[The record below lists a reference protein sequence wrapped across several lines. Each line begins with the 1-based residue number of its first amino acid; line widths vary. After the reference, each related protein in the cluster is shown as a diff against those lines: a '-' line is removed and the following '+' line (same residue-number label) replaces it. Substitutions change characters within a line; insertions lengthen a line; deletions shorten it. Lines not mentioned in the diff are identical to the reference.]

1 MCVLCWY
8 RTQEVFAATVEGDAS
23 SACYMR
29 TGDLG
34 FVNEKGE
41 LFVTGRLKDLIIV
54 RGRNVYP
61 LDIEWTIHSASDLV
75 RPGCCAVFSV
85 QLEGHDEEKVV
96 AVAELRQPVADAKA
110 RDDLV
115 LSIKTAV
122 ARAFDGLELHDV
134 VLVKEHTVPKTSS
147 GKLMRFA
154 CRYSYLQASL
164 ARLDSN
170 TSSGTGGR
178 NAGAGT
184 GAGGSGDGAGSG
196 AGRAVKIAGDITATR
211 DYPARTRNL
220 RLGKSVVVVLTVGT
234 DGRVHGCRIHQA
246 SPDPEADAITCR
258 LATERFR
265 FRPATDRAGNP
276 IASEF
281 GWQQRWFAP

>member
-1 MCVLCWY
+1 MSDILASTRFSDRPALSR
-8 RTQEVFAATVEGDAS
+8 RTRLWLLLAVALLHVGLGFAILTGLASGAITLIQDAATAAYSVPLDPPAPPPPPANPVPTPEPAGDEGAAAKRAKPKPVAAPPAQIPNKAMAAAPVTSTGDA
-23 SACYMR
+23 
-29 TGDLG
+29 T
-34 FVNEKGE
+34 K
-41 LFVTGRLKDLIIV
+41 
-54 RGRNVYP
+54 
-61 LDIEWTIHSASDLV
+61 
-75 RPGCCAVFSV
+75 
-85 QLEGHDEEKVV
+85 
-96 AVAELRQPVADAKA
+96 
-110 RDDLV
+110 
-115 LSIKTAV
+115 
-122 ARAFDGLELHDV
+122 
-134 VLVKEHTVPKTSS
+134 S
-147 GKLMRFA
+147 GA
-154 CRYSYLQASL
+154 AG
-164 ARLDSN
+164 AG
-170 TSSGTGGR
+170 SGTGGG

-246 SPDPEADAITCR
+246 SPDPEADVITCR

-265 FRPATDRAGNP
+265 FRPATDRAGTP

>member
-1 MCVLCWY
+1 MSDILASTRFSDRPALSR
-8 RTQEVFAATVEGDAS
+8 RTRLWLLLAVALLHVGLGFAILTGLASGAITLIQDAATAAYSVPLDPPAPPPPPANPVPTPEPAGDEGAAAKRAKPKPVAAPPAQIPNKAMAAAPVASTGDA
-23 SACYMR
+23 
-29 TGDLG
+29 T
-34 FVNEKGE
+34 K
-41 LFVTGRLKDLIIV
+41 
-54 RGRNVYP
+54 
-61 LDIEWTIHSASDLV
+61 
-75 RPGCCAVFSV
+75 
-85 QLEGHDEEKVV
+85 
-96 AVAELRQPVADAKA
+96 
-110 RDDLV
+110 
-115 LSIKTAV
+115 
-122 ARAFDGLELHDV
+122 
-134 VLVKEHTVPKTSS
+134 S
-147 GKLMRFA
+147 GA
-154 CRYSYLQASL
+154 AG
-164 ARLDSN
+164 AG
-170 TSSGTGGR
+170 SGTGGG

-184 GAGGSGDGAGSG
+184 GAGGSGDGSGSG

-265 FRPATDRAGNP
+265 FRPATDRAGTP